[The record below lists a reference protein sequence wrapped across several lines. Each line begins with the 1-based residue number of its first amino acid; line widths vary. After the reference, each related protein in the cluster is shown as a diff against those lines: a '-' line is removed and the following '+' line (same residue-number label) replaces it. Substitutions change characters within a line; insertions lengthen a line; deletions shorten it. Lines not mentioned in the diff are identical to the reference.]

1 MDRRDFIKKIRNA
14 GIAAAAAAWTMHPA
28 GKLFA
33 DGAGKV
39 PDLAAVMGGNPAEMF
54 DEGIAA
60 LGGIKAFVRPGQ
72 IVAIKPNISW
82 NAPVE
87 RGATTNPLLI
97 GRIVEHCVEAG
108 AKKVYVFDNTINS
121 WQACYKSTG
130 VEDAVKQAGGQ
141 MAPAHS
147 KGYYQQV
154 SVPGAKI
161 LKTAMVHELVMEADV
176 LINVPVLKHHG
187 STRMTSSL
195 KNLMGVI
202 WDRQFYH
209 ASGLSQCIAEF
220 PLLRKPALNVID
232 AYTVM
237 TSGGPQGSSY
247 RSALE
252 VKKMQILSA
261 DMVAADSAAAKV
273 LGHVPDDIRYITMAS
288 DLKLG
293 SKNLDSLSIKRITL

>member
-1 MDRRDFIKKIRNA
+1 MGGD
-14 GIAAAAAAWTMHPA
+14 PA
-28 GKLFA
+28 G
-33 DGAGKV
+33 
-39 PDLAAVMGGNPAEMF
+39 MF

-60 LGGIKAFVRPGQ
+60 LGGIKTFVKKGQ
-72 IVAIKPNISW
+72 VVVIKPNISW
-82 NAPVE
+82 NSPVE
-87 RGATTNPLLI
+87 RGATTNPLLV
-97 GRIVEHCVEAG
+97 GRIVEHCIDAG

-121 WQACYKSTG
+121 WHSCYKSTG
-130 VEDAVKQAGGQ
+130 IEEAVKNSGGQ

-147 KGYYQQV
+147 KSYYQQI

-176 LINVPVLKHHG
+176 FINVPVLKHHG
-187 STRMTSSL
+187 STRMTAAL
-195 KNLMGVI
+195 KNLMGAI

-220 PLLRKPALNVID
+220 PLLRKPALSVID

-247 RSALE
+247 RAAVE
-252 VKKMQILSA
+252 IRKMQILSP

-273 LGHVPDDIRYITMAS
+273 MGLDPDDIRYITMAS
-288 DLKLG
+288 DLRLG
-293 SKNLDSLSIKRITL
+293 TKNLDSLSIKRITL